1 LVKNMKKHWTE
12 AAGASV
18 SEQIAA
24 LLAGPHRMSDGRAS
38 LAQSWLQA
46 MNLAWSVQTDTD
58 PPPTPAS
65 DKIAELR
72 AAGDFRELNRLYLLQ
87 GLDVE
92 AAQEQRNLIRWQA
105 MRRWA
110 SEPSPAERREADLAR
125 AQAEAHEA
133 EVEARAQQIL
143 AEQNRAALE
152 KARQQARK
160 ELAR

>member
-1 LVKNMKKHWTE
+1 MKPHWKE

-18 SEQIAA
+18 REQIAA
-24 LLAGPHRMSDGRAS
+24 LLAGPYRMTDGRTS
-38 LAQSWLQA
+38 LAQSWKQA
-46 MNLAWSVQTDTD
+46 MDLAWSVQTDTD
-58 PPPTPAS
+58 PPPTPAG
-65 DKIAELR
+65 DRIAELR
-72 AAGDFRELNRLYLLQ
+72 AAADFRELNRLYLLQ

-110 SEPSPAERREADLAR
+110 SEPSAAERREADLAR

-133 EVEARAQQIL
+133 EIEARALAIV